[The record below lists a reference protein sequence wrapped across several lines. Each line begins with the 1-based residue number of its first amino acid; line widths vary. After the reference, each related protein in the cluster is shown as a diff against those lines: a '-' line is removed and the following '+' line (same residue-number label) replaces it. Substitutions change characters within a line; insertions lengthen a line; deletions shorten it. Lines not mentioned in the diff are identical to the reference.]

1 MAGAT
6 ARDGRSEGQLRVS
19 NHAER
24 LPTLPSQP
32 SPEARTKACP
42 VEVLPGGPWGAWQGG
57 PSVCAGISAHEV
69 EGLVEPTR
77 SVELLP
83 LGDPQKR
90 PSALRGQSAEGR
102 VVVATQ
108 FQECSW
114 RRGDAAHGNGITSG
128 SLATHTSNKETLA
141 TRGARQLVR
150 AGNRGEAHSP
160 QNNDLECAE
169 IRVSNHLALAL
180 RHR

>member
-1 MAGAT
+1 M
-6 ARDGRSEGQLRVS
+6 
-19 NHAER
+19 
-24 LPTLPSQP
+24 PSQL
-32 SPEARTKACP
+32 SPEAKTKACP

-114 RRGDAAHGNGITSG
+114 RRGDAAHGNGITSR

-141 TRGARQLVR
+141 TRGARQLAH

-160 QNNDLECAE
+160 ENLEPQSKSWCEASSHTQLHKQRQRQQQRRQ
-169 IRVSNHLALAL
+169 RVKRVNMRAGI
-180 RHR
+180 